1 MALGR
6 HGPHEIGPPWSADS
20 SRRRSGTL
28 TAMSLRRLL
37 RTHLGPY
44 RRVLGI
50 VVVLQAIQTA
60 AALTLPSLNADII
73 DNGVLRGDNDYI
85 WRTGA
90 IMLGFSFV
98 QIIVVIVAVRF
109 GAQAAM
115 SFGRDVRRDIFGQV
129 NSYSAREVGHF
140 GAPSLITRVTNDV
153 QQVQMLVVLA
163 CTMMIAAPITM
174 VFGIVFA
181 VREDVG
187 LSVIMLVA
195 IPILIAVLAVIIS
208 RMVPTFQVMQLKVD
222 RINAVLREQ
231 ITGIRV
237 VRAFVREPEEVARF
251 AAANDQLTATSLR
264 AGRLMSLMFPT
275 VTLFISMSS
284 VAVLWLGANRIDAE
298 AMELGSVIAYL
309 SYLVQVLVAVV
320 MLTFMVS
327 MIPRAAVAAERIVE
341 VLDLDSSVQ
350 PPTDPIRTITE
361 RGTIEFSRVGFTYP
375 GASSPVLS
383 DISLRV
389 TPGRVTAIIGSTG
402 AGKSTVIELIP
413 RLFDATEGTVAVNG
427 VDVRRLDPDL
437 LWGSIGYVPQKPY
450 LFSGTVASNLRF
462 GRPDATDEELW
473 QALEVAQA
481 AGFVQTMPLGLDSP
495 ITQGGTNVSGGQ
507 RQRLSIARAL
517 VMRPDIYLF
526 DDSFS
531 ALDLATDAR
540 LRLALRPH
548 IERAGV
554 LIVAQRVSTIADA
567 DQIIVIDKGHIVGR
581 GRHDSLIETCPT
593 YAEIVDSQFERAA
606 R

>member
-1 MALGR
+1 
-6 HGPHEIGPPWSADS
+6 
-20 SRRRSGTL
+20 
-28 TAMSLRRLL
+28 MSLRHLL

-44 RRVLGI
+44 RRLLTLVI
-50 VVVLQAIQTA
+50 VLQAIQTA
-60 AALTLPSLNADII
+60 AALTLPALNADII
-73 DNGVLRGDNDYI
+73 DNGVLQGDNNYI
-85 WRTGA
+85 LRTGGV
-90 IMLGFSFV
+90 MLAFSFV
-98 QIIVVIVAVRF
+98 QIVFVIAAVWF

-115 SFGRDVRRDIFGQV
+115 SFGRDLRRDIFQQV
-129 NSYSAREVGHF
+129 NSYSAREVGQF

-174 VFGIVFA
+174 VFGIIFA
-181 VREDVG
+181 IREDVG
-187 LSVIMLVA
+187 LSVILLVA
-195 IPILIAVLAVIIS
+195 IPILIVVLGIIIS

-222 RINAVLREQ
+222 RVNAVLREQ

-251 AAANDQLTATSLR
+251 AEANDDLTATSLR

-284 VAVLWLGANRIDAE
+284 VAVLWLGADRISAGD
-298 AMELGSVIAYL
+298 MELGSVVAYL
-309 SYLVQVLVAVV
+309 SYLVQVLIAVV

-327 MIPRAAVAAERIVE
+327 MIPRAAVAAERIEE
-341 VLDLDSSVQ
+341 VLNTASSVV
-350 PPTDPIRTITE
+350 PPASPITTVTE
-361 RGTIEFSRVGFTYP
+361 HGTVEFDRVGFTYP
-375 GASSPVLS
+375 GATSPVLS
-383 DISLRV
+383 DISFRV
-389 TPGRVTAIIGSTG
+389 TPGRTTAIIGSTG
-402 AGKSTVIELIP
+402 SGKSTIVDLLP
-413 RLFDATEGTVAVNG
+413 RLFDVTEGSVSVNG
-427 VDVRRLDPDL
+427 VDVRQLDPDL

-462 GRPDATDEELW
+462 GRPDATEEELW
-473 QALEVAQA
+473 QALEVAQG
-481 AGFVQTMPLGLDSP
+481 AGFVQSMPQGLDSP

-517 VMRPDIYLF
+517 VLRPDIYIF

-548 IERAGV
+548 VQDAAV

-567 DQIIVIDKGHIVGR
+567 DQIIVIEHGRIVGR
-581 GRHDSLIETCPT
+581 GRHVALIDSCPT
-593 YAEIVDSQFERAA
+593 YAEIVDSQFETEAVG
-606 R
+606 

>member
-1 MALGR
+1 LL
-6 HGPHEIGPPWSADS
+6 
-20 SRRRSGTL
+20 TL
-28 TAMSLRRLL
+28 
-37 RTHLGPY
+37 
-44 RRVLGI
+44 VL
-50 VVVLQAIQTA
+50 VLQAIQTA
-60 AALTLPSLNADII
+60 AALTLPTLNADII
-73 DNGVLRGDNDYI
+73 DNGVLQGDNGYI

-90 IMLGFSFV
+90 VMLGFSFV
-98 QIIVVIVAVRF
+98 QILFVIAAVWF

-115 SFGRDVRRDIFGQV
+115 SFGRDLRRDIFQQV
-129 NSYSAREVGHF
+129 NSYSAREIGQF

-181 VREDVG
+181 IREDVG

-195 IPILIAVLAVIIS
+195 IPILIVVLGIIIS

-222 RINAVLREQ
+222 RVNAVLREQ
-231 ITGIRV
+231 ITGVRV
-237 VRAFVREPEEVARF
+237 VRAFVREPQEVERF
-251 AAANDQLTATSLR
+251 AKANDDLTATSLR

-284 VAVLWLGANRIDAE
+284 VAVLWLGANRINSGE
-298 AMELGSVIAYL
+298 MELGSVVAYL

-327 MIPRAAVAAERIVE
+327 MIPRAAVAAERITE
-341 VLDLDSSVQ
+341 VLNTDSSVI
-350 PPTDPIRTITE
+350 PPTLPITAVIE
-361 RGTIEFSRVGFTYP
+361 RGTVDFDGVSFTYP
-375 GASSPVLS
+375 GATSPVLS
-383 DISLRV
+383 DISFRV
-389 TPGRVTAIIGSTG
+389 TPGRTTAIIGSTG
-402 AGKSTVIELIP
+402 SGKSTIVDLVP
-413 RLFDATEGTVAVNG
+413 RLFDVTEGSVSVNG
-427 VDVRRLDPDL
+427 VDVRQLDPDL

-462 GRPDATDEELW
+462 GRPDATEEELW
-473 QALEVAQA
+473 QALEVAQG
-481 AGFVQTMPLGLDSP
+481 AGFVQSMPLGLQSP
-495 ITQGGTNVSGGQ
+495 ITQGGTNISGGQ

-517 VMRPDIYLF
+517 VMQPDIYIF

-540 LRLALRPH
+540 LRLALQTHVRN
-548 IERAGV
+548 AAM

-567 DQIIVIDKGHIVGR
+567 DQIIVIEHGRIVGR
-581 GRHDSLIETCPT
+581 GRHVALIDSCPT
-593 YAEIVDSQFERAA
+593 YAEIVDSQFEHEAVK
-606 R
+606 

>member
-1 MALGR
+1 
-6 HGPHEIGPPWSADS
+6 
-20 SRRRSGTL
+20 
-28 TAMSLRRLL
+28 MSLRRLL

-44 RRVLGI
+44 RKLLT
-50 VVVLQAIQTA
+50 VVIVLQAIQTA
-60 AALTLPSLNADII
+60 AALTLPTLNADII
-73 DNGVLRGDNDYI
+73 DNGVLQGDNGYI
-85 WRTGA
+85 WRTGG

-98 QIIVVIVAVRF
+98 QIVFVIAAVWF

-115 SFGRDVRRDIFGQV
+115 SFGRDLRRDIFQQV
-129 NSYSAREVGHF
+129 NSYSAREVGQF
-140 GAPSLITRVTNDV
+140 GAPSLITRITNDV

-187 LSVIMLVA
+187 LSVIMVVA
-195 IPILIAVLAVIIS
+195 IPILITVLGIIIS
-208 RMVPTFQVMQLKVD
+208 RMVPTFQVMQIKVD
-222 RINAVLREQ
+222 RVNAVLREQ

-251 AAANDQLTATSLR
+251 AEANDDLTKTSLR

-275 VTLFISMSS
+275 VTLFISISS
-284 VAVLWLGANRIDAE
+284 VAVLWLGADRINNGD
-298 AMELGSVIAYL
+298 MELGSVVAYL
-309 SYLVQVLVAVV
+309 SYLVQVLIAVV

-327 MIPRAAVAAERIVE
+327 MIPRAAVAAERIEE
-341 VLDLDSSVQ
+341 VLTTDSSVV
-350 PPTDPIRTITE
+350 PPANPVTSVTE
-361 RGTIEFSRVGFTYP
+361 RGTIEFDQVGFTYP
-375 GASSPVLS
+375 GATSPVLA
-383 DISLRV
+383 DISFRV
-389 TPGRVTAIIGSTG
+389 SPGRTTAIIGSTG
-402 AGKSTVIELIP
+402 AGKSTIVDLVP
-413 RLFDATEGTVAVNG
+413 RLFDATQGSVAVNG
-427 VDVRRLDPDL
+427 VDVRQLDPDL

-462 GRPDATDEELW
+462 GRPDATEDELW
-473 QALEVAQA
+473 QALELAQA
-481 AGFVQTMPLGLDSP
+481 SGFVQSMPKGLDSP

-517 VMRPDIYLF
+517 VMRPDIYIF

-540 LRLALRPH
+540 LRLALKPH
-548 IERAGV
+548 VRDAAV

-567 DQIIVIDKGHIVGR
+567 DQILVIDKGRIVGR
-581 GRHDSLIETCPT
+581 GRHVDLIDTCPT
-593 YAEIVDSQFERAA
+593 YAEIVDSQFETEAA
-606 R
+606 E

>member
-1 MALGR
+1 M
-6 HGPHEIGPPWSADS
+6 
-20 SRRRSGTL
+20 
-28 TAMSLRRLL
+28 
-37 RTHLGPY
+37 
-44 RRVLGI
+44 
-50 VVVLQAIQTA
+50 LQAIQTA
-60 AALTLPSLNADII
+60 AALTLPTLNADII
-73 DNGVLRGDNDYI
+73 DNGVLQGDNGYI

-90 IMLGFSFV
+90 VMLGFSFV
-98 QIIVVIVAVRF
+98 QIVFVIAAVWF

-115 SFGRDVRRDIFGQV
+115 SFGRDLRRDIFQQV
-129 NSYSAREVGHF
+129 NSYSAREIGQF

-181 VREDVG
+181 IREDVG

-195 IPILIAVLAVIIS
+195 IPILIVVLGIIIS

-222 RINAVLREQ
+222 RVNAVLREQ

-251 AAANDQLTATSLR
+251 AEANDDLTATSLR

-284 VAVLWLGANRIDAE
+284 VAVLWLGADRINAGE
-298 AMELGSVIAYL
+298 MELGSVVAYL
-309 SYLVQVLVAVV
+309 SYLVQVLIAAV

-327 MIPRAAVAAERIVE
+327 MIPRAAVAAERIAE
-341 VLDLDSSVQ
+341 VLDTDSSVI
-350 PPTDPIRTITE
+350 PPTSPITALTE
-361 RGTIEFSRVGFTYP
+361 HGTVDFDGVGFTFP
-375 GASSPVLS
+375 GATSPVLS
-383 DISLRV
+383 DISFRV
-389 TPGRVTAIIGSTG
+389 TPGRTTAIIGSTG
-402 AGKSTVIELIP
+402 SGKSTIVDLVP
-413 RLFDATEGTVAVNG
+413 RLFDVTEGSVSVNG
-427 VDVRRLDPDL
+427 VDVRQLDPDL

-462 GRPDATDEELW
+462 GRPDATEEELW
-473 QALEVAQA
+473 QALEVAQG
-481 AGFVQTMPLGLDSP
+481 AGFVQSMPQGLESP

-517 VMRPDIYLF
+517 VMRPDIYIF

-540 LRLALRPH
+540 LRLALQPH
-548 IERAGV
+548 VRDAGV

-567 DQIIVIDKGHIVGR
+567 DQIIVIEHGRIVGR
-581 GRHDSLIETCPT
+581 GRHVALIDSCPT
-593 YAEIVDSQFERAA
+593 YAEIVDSQFEAEA
-606 R
+606 VG

>member
-1 MALGR
+1 
-6 HGPHEIGPPWSADS
+6 
-20 SRRRSGTL
+20 
-28 TAMSLRRLL
+28 MSLRRLL

-44 RRVLGI
+44 HRLLTV

-60 AALTLPSLNADII
+60 AALTLPTLNADII

-90 IMLGFSFV
+90 VMLGFSLV
-98 QIIVVIVAVRF
+98 QIVFVVAAVRF

-115 SFGRDVRRDIFGQV
+115 SFGRDLRRDIFHQV
-129 NSYSAREVGHF
+129 NSYSAREVGRF
-140 GAPSLITRVTNDV
+140 GAPSLITRITNDV

-195 IPILIAVLAVIIS
+195 IPILIAVLAVIIT

-222 RINAVLREQ
+222 RVNAVLREQ

-237 VRAFVREPEEVARF
+237 VRAFVREPQEVERF
-251 AAANDQLTATSLR
+251 AGANDELTRTSLR
-264 AGRLMSLMFPT
+264 AGRLMALMFPT
-275 VTLFISMSS
+275 VTLFISISNI
-284 VAVLWLGANRIDAE
+284 AVLWLGANRIDSG
-298 AMELGSVIAYL
+298 AMELGSVVAYL

-327 MIPRAAVAAERIVE
+327 MVPRAAVAAERIVE
-341 VLDLDSSVQ
+341 VLDTDSSVV
-350 PPTDPIRTITE
+350 PPVDPVTTVSE
-361 RGTIEFSRVGFTYP
+361 RGTIEFDRVGFTYP
-375 GASSPVLS
+375 GAASPVLS
-383 DISLRV
+383 DVSFRV
-389 TPGRVTAIIGSTG
+389 VPGRTTAIIGSTG
-402 AGKSTVIELIP
+402 AGKSTLVDLVP
-413 RLFDATEGTVAVNG
+413 RLFDATQGTVSVNG

-473 QALEVAQA
+473 AALEVAQA
-481 AGFVQTMPLGLDSP
+481 AGFVQSMPDGLDSP

-507 RQRLSIARAL
+507 RQRLSIARAIVL
-517 VMRPDIYLF
+517 RPDIYVF

-540 LRLALRPH
+540 LRLSLAPLVRD
-548 IERAGV
+548 AAM

-567 DQIIVIDKGHIVGR
+567 DQIVVLDAGRVVGR
-581 GRHDSLIETCPT
+581 GRHEELVETCPT
-593 YAEIVDSQFERAA
+593 YAEIVDSQFDRETAG
-606 R
+606 

>member
-1 MALGR
+1 
-6 HGPHEIGPPWSADS
+6 
-20 SRRRSGTL
+20 
-28 TAMSLRRLL
+28 MSLVRLI

-44 RRVLGI
+44 RQLLAVVL
-50 VVVLQAIQTA
+50 VLQAIQTA

-73 DNGVLRGDNDYI
+73 DNGVLRGDNGYI

-90 IMLGFSFV
+90 VMLGFSLV
-98 QIIVVIVAVRF
+98 QIVFAVGAVRF
-109 GAQAAM
+109 GARAAM
-115 SFGRDVRRDIFGQV
+115 SFGRDVRRDIFEQV
-129 NSYSAREVGHF
+129 NSYSAREVDHF
-140 GAPSLITRVTNDV
+140 GAPSLITRITNDV

-181 VREDVG
+181 VREDAG

-195 IPILIAVLAVIIS
+195 IPVLIGVLAIIIS
-208 RMVPTFQVMQLKVD
+208 RMVPTFQRMQLRVD
-222 RINAVLREQ
+222 RVNEVLRDQ

-237 VRAFVREPEEVARF
+237 VRAFVREPLEVERF
-251 AAANDQLTATSLR
+251 AVANDELTRTSLR
-264 AGRLMSLMFPT
+264 AGRLMALMFPT
-275 VTLFISMSS
+275 VTLFISFSNI
-284 VAVLWLGANRIDAE
+284 AVLWLGASRIESGD
-298 AMELGSVIAYL
+298 MELGSVVAYL

-341 VLDLDSSVQ
+341 VLDTNSSVT
-350 PPTDPIRTITE
+350 PPADPVTSVRQH
-361 RGTIEFSRVGFTYP
+361 GTIDFDDVGFTYP
-375 GASSPVLS
+375 GAHSPVLS
-383 DISLRV
+383 QISFSVR
-389 TPGRVTAIIGSTG
+389 PGRTTAIIGSTG
-402 AGKSTVIELIP
+402 SGKSTLVDLVP
-413 RLFDATEGTVAVNG
+413 RLFDATEGTVSVNG
-427 VDVRRLDPDL
+427 VDVRQLDPDL
-437 LWGSIGYVPQKPY
+437 LWGSIGYVPQRPY

-462 GRPDATDEELW
+462 GRPDATDQELW
-473 QALEVAQA
+473 DALEIAQA
-481 AGFVQTMPLGLDSP
+481 DGFVQSMPDGLDSP

-517 VMRPDIYLF
+517 VLQPDLYVF

-548 IERAGV
+548 VRHAGV

-567 DQIIVIDKGHIVGR
+567 DQIIVLENGRVVGR
-581 GRHDSLIETCPT
+581 GRHLALLDTCPT
-593 YAEIVDSQFERAA
+593 YAEIVDSQFEREPA
-606 R
+606 

>member
-1 MALGR
+1 
-6 HGPHEIGPPWSADS
+6 
-20 SRRRSGTL
+20 
-28 TAMSLRRLL
+28 MSLRRLL

-44 RRVLGI
+44 RRLLTI
-50 VVVLQAIQTA
+50 VIVLQAIQTT

-73 DNGVLRGDNDYI
+73 DKGVLRGDDAYI

-90 IMLGFSFV
+90 IMLMFSFI
-98 QIIVVIVAVRF
+98 QIVFAVAAVRF

-115 SFGRDVRRDIFGQV
+115 SFGRDLRRDIFHQV
-129 NSYSAREVGHF
+129 TSYSAREVAKF

-153 QQVQMLVVLA
+153 QQVQMLVVLT

-181 VREDVG
+181 IREDVG

-195 IPILIAVLAVIIS
+195 IPILIGVLAVIIS
-208 RMVPTFQVMQLKVD
+208 QMVPTFQQMQRRID

-237 VRAFVREPEEVARF
+237 VRAFVREPEEVQRF
-251 AAANDQLTATSLR
+251 AQANDELTGTSLS

-275 VTLFISMSS
+275 VTFFISVSS
-284 VAVLWLGANRIDAE
+284 VAVLWLGADRINAGD
-298 AMELGSVIAYL
+298 MELGSVVAYL

-327 MIPRAAVAAERIVE
+327 MLPRAAVAAERIVE
-341 VLDLDSSVQ
+341 VLDTNSSVV
-350 PPTDPIRTITE
+350 PPATPVTEMPE
-361 RGTIEFSRVGFTYP
+361 RGTVEFTDVSFTYP
-375 GASSPVLS
+375 GAESPVLCDLS
-383 DISLRV
+383 FKI
-389 TPGRVTAIIGSTG
+389 TPGRTTAIIGSTG
-402 AGKSTVIELIP
+402 SGKSTLVELVP
-413 RLFDATEGTVAVNG
+413 RLSDATSGTVAING
-427 VDVRRLDPDL
+427 VDVRLLDPDL
-437 LWGSIGYVPQKPY
+437 LAGSIGYIPQKAF

-462 GRPDATDEELW
+462 GRPEATDNELW
-473 QALEVAQA
+473 AALEVAQA
-481 AGFVQTMPLGLDSP
+481 SGFVQSMPKGLESP

-507 RQRLSIARAL
+507 RQRLSIARAI
-517 VMRPDIYLF
+517 VARPDIYVF

-540 LRLALRPH
+540 LRLALQPLVA
-548 IERAGV
+548 EAGL

-567 DQIIVIDKGHIVGR
+567 DHIIVLEAGRVVGR
-581 GRHDSLIETCPT
+581 GRHVQLLETCPT
-593 YAEIVDSQFERAA
+593 YAEIVDSQFDREAIS
-606 R
+606 

>member
-1 MALGR
+1 MNL
-6 HGPHEIGPPWSADS
+6 
-20 SRRRSGTL
+20 L
-28 TAMSLRRLL
+28 RLL

-44 RRVLGI
+44 RRLLTI
-50 VVVLQAIQTA
+50 VVVLQTIQTI
-60 AALTLPSLNADII
+60 AALTLPALNANII
-73 DNGVLRGDNDYI
+73 DNGVLLGDNGYI

-90 IMLGFSFV
+90 IMLAFSFV
-98 QIIVVIVAVRF
+98 QIIFAVGAVRY
-109 GAQAAM
+109 GARAAM
-115 SFGRDVRRDIFGQV
+115 SFGRDLRRDIFQQV
-129 NSYSAREVGHF
+129 NSYSAREVGRF

-195 IPILIAVLAVIIS
+195 IPLLIAVLAVIIT

-222 RINAVLREQ
+222 RVNQVLRDQ

-237 VRAFVREPEEVARF
+237 VRAFVREPQEVERF
-251 AAANDQLTATSLR
+251 EIANDELTQTSLR
-264 AGRLMSLMFPT
+264 AGRLMALMFPT
-275 VTLFISMSS
+275 VTLFISMSNI
-284 VAVLWLGANRIDAE
+284 AVLWLGAARIDSGD
-298 AMELGSVIAYL
+298 MELGSVVAYL
-309 SYLVQVLVAVV
+309 SYLVQVLIAVV

-327 MIPRAAVAAERIVE
+327 MIPRAAVASERIVE
-341 VLDLDSSVQ
+341 VLDTDSSVK
-350 PPTDPIRTITE
+350 PPADPVTE
-361 RGTIEFSRVGFTYP
+361 VHEHGTIDFDHVGFTYP

-383 DISLRV
+383 NISFAVR
-389 TPGRVTAIIGSTG
+389 PGRTTAIIGSTG
-402 AGKSTVIELIP
+402 AGKSTLVDLVP
-413 RLFDATEGTVAVNG
+413 RLFDASEGTVAVNG

-450 LFSGTVASNLRF
+450 LFSGTIASNLRF

-481 AGFVQTMPLGLDSP
+481 AGFVQSMPDGLDSS
-495 ITQGGTNVSGGQ
+495 INQGGTNVSGGQ

-517 VMRPDIYLF
+517 VLQPDIYVF

-540 LRLALRPH
+540 LRLALQPH
-548 IERAGV
+548 VQQSGV

-567 DQIIVIDKGHIVGR
+567 DQIIVLDNGRVVGR
-581 GRHDSLIETCPT
+581 GRHVGLIDTCPT
-593 YAEIVDSQFERAA
+593 YAEIVDSQFDKEPA
-606 R
+606 

>member
-1 MALGR
+1 M
-6 HGPHEIGPPWSADS
+6 
-20 SRRRSGTL
+20 
-28 TAMSLRRLL
+28 
-37 RTHLGPY
+37 
-44 RRVLGI
+44 
-50 VVVLQAIQTA
+50 LQAIQTA
-60 AALTLPSLNADII
+60 AALTLPTLNADII
-73 DNGVLRGDNDYI
+73 DNGVLQGDNGYI

-90 IMLGFSFV
+90 VMLGFSFV
-98 QIIVVIVAVRF
+98 QILFVIAAVWF

-115 SFGRDVRRDIFGQV
+115 SFGRDLRRDIFQQV
-129 NSYSAREVGHF
+129 NSYSAREIGQF

-181 VREDVG
+181 IREDVG

-195 IPILIAVLAVIIS
+195 IPILIVVLGIIIS

-222 RINAVLREQ
+222 RVNAVLREQ
-231 ITGIRV
+231 ITGVRV
-237 VRAFVREPEEVARF
+237 VRAFVREPQEVERF
-251 AAANDQLTATSLR
+251 AKANDDLTATSLR

-284 VAVLWLGANRIDAE
+284 VAVLWLGANRINSGE
-298 AMELGSVIAYL
+298 MELGSVVAYL

-327 MIPRAAVAAERIVE
+327 MIPRAAVAAERITE
-341 VLDLDSSVQ
+341 VLNTDSSVI
-350 PPTDPIRTITE
+350 PPTLPITAVIE
-361 RGTIEFSRVGFTYP
+361 RGTVDFDGVSFTYP
-375 GASSPVLS
+375 GATSPVLS
-383 DISLRV
+383 DISFRV
-389 TPGRVTAIIGSTG
+389 TPGRTTAIIGSTG
-402 AGKSTVIELIP
+402 SGKSTIVDLVP
-413 RLFDATEGTVAVNG
+413 RLFDVTEGSVSVNG
-427 VDVRRLDPDL
+427 VDVRQLDPDL

-462 GRPDATDEELW
+462 GRPDATEEELW
-473 QALEVAQA
+473 QALEVAQG
-481 AGFVQTMPLGLDSP
+481 AGFVQSMPLGLESP
-495 ITQGGTNVSGGQ
+495 ITQGGTNISGGQ

-517 VMRPDIYLF
+517 VMQPDIYIF

-540 LRLALRPH
+540 LRLALQTHVRN
-548 IERAGV
+548 AAM

-567 DQIIVIDKGHIVGR
+567 DQIIVIEHGRIVGR
-581 GRHDSLIETCPT
+581 GRHVALIDSCPT
-593 YAEIVDSQFERAA
+593 YAEIVDSQFEHEAVK
-606 R
+606 